1 MTDYE
6 VPDDASSLFDP
17 EAPPDFTYQVLLY
30 SRTFGDTMSVKVI
43 APSLVEAVE
52 LALTSTWDRVCTGA
66 VLVVDE

>member
-17 EAPPDFTYQVLLY
+17 EAPPEYPYQVLLY
-30 SRTFGDTMSVKVI
+30 SRVYGDTRSVKVT

-52 LALTSTWDRVCTGA
+52 LALTSTWDGICTGA
-66 VLVVDE
+66 VLIVDE